1 MRIMV
6 CEPVQ
11 LSGND
16 QHRMDNAI
24 PDKLLQ
30 AAQSACELIR
40 DAGSADADLVCFP
53 QWFVGFGNIA
63 GFPNEITGLLQQAA
77 QDSGVVVAI
86 GTFRAPGS
94 GMKSRQCSLLL
105 DTTGEIVLVQ
115 QKRNLY
121 PLERQ
126 WQLASE
132 EIRCAQTAVG
142 RVVISHGD
150 DAADPVVYER
160 VRALQPDVWVV
171 QTNDMIDVPKWTGH
185 QIGFR
190 DLVAQRA
197 QEMTAPL
204 ACPMLKGEF
213 MHVTYSGGSFL
224 ACPDGRIH
232 SLDPATNALI
242 VDV

>member
-1 MRIMV
+1 M
-6 CEPVQ
+6 
-11 LSGND
+11 
-16 QHRMDNAI
+16 
-24 PDKLLQ
+24 
-30 AAQSACELIR
+30 
-40 DAGSADADLVCFP
+40 
-53 QWFVGFGNIA
+53 
-63 GFPNEITGLLQQAA
+63 
-77 QDSGVVVAI
+77 
-86 GTFRAPGS
+86 
-94 GMKSRQCSLLL
+94 
-105 DTTGEIVLVQ
+105 
-115 QKRNLY
+115 
-121 PLERQ
+121 
-126 WQLASE
+126 
-132 EIRCAQTAVG
+132 G

>member
-24 PDKLLQ
+24 PDKMLQ

-77 QDSGVVVAI
+77 QDSGVVVAT

-94 GMKSRQCSLLL
+94 GMKSRQCSLLGFGR
-105 DTTGEIVLVQ
+105 DG
-115 QKRNLY
+115 RDGR
-121 PLERQ
+121 PLRFRPS
-126 WQLASE
+126 ASPCRSKYSGRSDASRSE
-132 EIRCAQTAVG
+132 ERRVG
-142 RVVISHGD
+142 KECRSRWSPYH
-150 DAADPVVYER
+150 
-160 VRALQPDVWVV
+160 
-171 QTNDMIDVPKWTGH
+171 
-185 QIGFR
+185 
-190 DLVAQRA
+190 
-197 QEMTAPL
+197 
-204 ACPMLKGEF
+204 
-213 MHVTYSGGSFL
+213 
-224 ACPDGRIH
+224 
-232 SLDPATNALI
+232 
-242 VDV
+242 